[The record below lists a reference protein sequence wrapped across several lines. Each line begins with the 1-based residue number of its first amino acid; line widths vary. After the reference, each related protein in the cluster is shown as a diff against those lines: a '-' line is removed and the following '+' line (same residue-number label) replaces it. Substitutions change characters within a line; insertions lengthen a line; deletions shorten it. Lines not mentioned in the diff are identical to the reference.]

1 MSWLADASANK
12 IVKSYIQDFVDI
24 SGNFKVRNTVSG
36 TSIDTMD
43 VSGGIVSFIGT
54 SVENYTTT
62 NTYSYSTSQLG
73 SDIVGTESGESRG
86 KVVDMNEDGTVLIA
100 GSFGLNNTSGTAGGA
115 AFIYNY
121 QSGSWVQK
129 GSTIKPYYSTNSAA
143 QFGQSVAINNTGDI
157 VVVGS
162 YNGSGTMEVYEYIN
176 SAWSVKGSIINGNSS
191 GHNFGGQGVAING
204 EGNIVAGYS
213 MTGGYVKVYQY
224 SDDTNDWVQIGS
236 SISETTSTHYLT
248 ASHRPISL
256 NNAGTRLAIGNHDH
270 NSGAGRVII
279 YDYSSDSW
287 SQVGSTIEGSNF
299 NGSGSEFGQN
309 VSLSSDGTI
318 LAVGAPDGGSDG
330 QLRGTVNI
338 FKYDSVGNTW
348 DQMGDTLEEL
358 DSQTHSYGQDLKIS
372 GDGTLLITS
381 DGVAPNLSSDSSYR
395 KGTVFIYKY
404 SDGSWAR
411 IVKIVNSDNIDKWWG
426 ESCAMSRDGTKF
438 VGASRAMDVGATN
451 TGLSRM
457 YELIATVTSSTTVFD
472 SYSYGQTMKIEDGT
486 VDISGT
492 TWINQGQSGAS
503 IATSNQGAFIVESA
517 GTSSSNSVVY
527 VETAGQTQAFSIREN
542 GDLYSANALQHSSD
556 DRRKTNEQYITNA
569 TETIQKLSPQ
579 IYTKLNDLVQNGG
592 TGTKT
597 ESGLIAQEIY
607 YNAPELRHLI
617 HIEDEYGNKLTPQE
631 YDLSG
636 NDIQNDP
643 DYTSLG
649 WGNKSAT
656 VDYTGL
662 IPYLIKSNQEKQ
674 TRLEQQDATIDEQL
688 VKIEDL
694 KTRVTALEA

>member
-12 IVKSYIQDFVDI
+12 IVKSYVKDFMDI
-24 SGNFKVRNTVSG
+24 SGNFKVRHAVSG
-36 TSIDTMD
+36 TVVDNGPVAWNQLGADIDGEFVGDNFGSSISLSDDGTIVAIGARYNDGTGSKAGHVRVYEYSGGSWSQLGADIDGEAAGDRSGWRLALSSDGTRLAIGGLYNDANGSNAGHVRVYEYSGGSWSQLGADIDGEAAGDQLGDSVSLSSDGTIVAIGASRNDGNGSNSGHVRVYEYSGGSWNQVGADIDGEAADDISGWSVSLSGDGTIVAIGARLNDGNGADAGHARVYEYSGGSWSQVGGDIDGEAAGDQSGYKVSLSEDGMTLAVSSMLNDATAADAGHVRIYNKTGGVVTTPGSEIIPMD
-43 VSGGIVSFIGT
+43 VSGGIVSF
-54 SVENYTTT
+54 NT
-62 NTYSYSTSQLG
+62 N
-73 SDIVGTESGESRG
+73 
-86 KVVDMNEDGTVLIA
+86 
-100 GSFGLNNTSGTAGGA
+100 
-115 AFIYNY
+115 
-121 QSGSWVQK
+121 
-129 GSTIKPYYSTNSAA
+129 
-143 QFGQSVAINNTGDI
+143 
-157 VVVGS
+157 
-162 YNGSGTMEVYEYIN
+162 
-176 SAWSVKGSIINGNSS
+176 
-191 GHNFGGQGVAING
+191 
-204 EGNIVAGYS
+204 
-213 MTGGYVKVYQY
+213 
-224 SDDTNDWVQIGS
+224 
-236 SISETTSTHYLT
+236 
-248 ASHRPISL
+248 
-256 NNAGTRLAIGNHDH
+256 
-270 NSGAGRVII
+270 
-279 YDYSSDSW
+279 
-287 SQVGSTIEGSNF
+287 
-299 NGSGSEFGQN
+299 
-309 VSLSSDGTI
+309 
-318 LAVGAPDGGSDG
+318 
-330 QLRGTVNI
+330 
-338 FKYDSVGNTW
+338 
-348 DQMGDTLEEL
+348 
-358 DSQTHSYGQDLKIS
+358 
-372 GDGTLLITS
+372 
-381 DGVAPNLSSDSSYR
+381 
-395 KGTVFIYKY
+395 
-404 SDGSWAR
+404 
-411 IVKIVNSDNIDKWWG
+411 
-426 ESCAMSRDGTKF
+426 
-438 VGASRAMDVGATN
+438 
-451 TGLSRM
+451 
-457 YELIATVTSSTTVFD
+457 
-472 SYSYGQTMKIEDGT
+472 TMKIEDGT

-503 IATSNQGAFIVESA
+503 IATSNQGAFIIESA

-607 YNAPELRHLI
+607 YNAPELRHLV

-643 DYTSLG
+643 DYTALG

>member
-43 VSGGIVSFIGT
+43 VSGGIVSF
-54 SVENYTTT
+54 NT
-62 NTYSYSTSQLG
+62 N
-73 SDIVGTESGESRG
+73 
-86 KVVDMNEDGTVLIA
+86 
-100 GSFGLNNTSGTAGGA
+100 
-115 AFIYNY
+115 
-121 QSGSWVQK
+121 
-129 GSTIKPYYSTNSAA
+129 
-143 QFGQSVAINNTGDI
+143 
-157 VVVGS
+157 
-162 YNGSGTMEVYEYIN
+162 
-176 SAWSVKGSIINGNSS
+176 
-191 GHNFGGQGVAING
+191 
-204 EGNIVAGYS
+204 
-213 MTGGYVKVYQY
+213 
-224 SDDTNDWVQIGS
+224 
-236 SISETTSTHYLT
+236 
-248 ASHRPISL
+248 
-256 NNAGTRLAIGNHDH
+256 
-270 NSGAGRVII
+270 
-279 YDYSSDSW
+279 
-287 SQVGSTIEGSNF
+287 
-299 NGSGSEFGQN
+299 
-309 VSLSSDGTI
+309 
-318 LAVGAPDGGSDG
+318 
-330 QLRGTVNI
+330 
-338 FKYDSVGNTW
+338 
-348 DQMGDTLEEL
+348 
-358 DSQTHSYGQDLKIS
+358 
-372 GDGTLLITS
+372 
-381 DGVAPNLSSDSSYR
+381 
-395 KGTVFIYKY
+395 
-404 SDGSWAR
+404 
-411 IVKIVNSDNIDKWWG
+411 
-426 ESCAMSRDGTKF
+426 
-438 VGASRAMDVGATN
+438 
-451 TGLSRM
+451 
-457 YELIATVTSSTTVFD
+457 
-472 SYSYGQTMKIEDGT
+472 TMKIEDGT

-503 IATSNQGAFIVESA
+503 IASSNQGAFIIESA

>member
-24 SGNFKVRNTVSG
+24 SGNFKVRHTVSG
-36 TSIDTMD
+36 TSMETMD
-43 VSGGIVSFIGT
+43 VSGGIVSF
-54 SVENYTTT
+54 NT
-62 NTYSYSTSQLG
+62 N
-73 SDIVGTESGESRG
+73 
-86 KVVDMNEDGTVLIA
+86 
-100 GSFGLNNTSGTAGGA
+100 
-115 AFIYNY
+115 
-121 QSGSWVQK
+121 
-129 GSTIKPYYSTNSAA
+129 
-143 QFGQSVAINNTGDI
+143 
-157 VVVGS
+157 
-162 YNGSGTMEVYEYIN
+162 
-176 SAWSVKGSIINGNSS
+176 
-191 GHNFGGQGVAING
+191 
-204 EGNIVAGYS
+204 
-213 MTGGYVKVYQY
+213 
-224 SDDTNDWVQIGS
+224 
-236 SISETTSTHYLT
+236 
-248 ASHRPISL
+248 
-256 NNAGTRLAIGNHDH
+256 
-270 NSGAGRVII
+270 
-279 YDYSSDSW
+279 
-287 SQVGSTIEGSNF
+287 
-299 NGSGSEFGQN
+299 
-309 VSLSSDGTI
+309 
-318 LAVGAPDGGSDG
+318 
-330 QLRGTVNI
+330 
-338 FKYDSVGNTW
+338 
-348 DQMGDTLEEL
+348 
-358 DSQTHSYGQDLKIS
+358 
-372 GDGTLLITS
+372 
-381 DGVAPNLSSDSSYR
+381 
-395 KGTVFIYKY
+395 
-404 SDGSWAR
+404 
-411 IVKIVNSDNIDKWWG
+411 
-426 ESCAMSRDGTKF
+426 
-438 VGASRAMDVGATN
+438 
-451 TGLSRM
+451 
-457 YELIATVTSSTTVFD
+457 
-472 SYSYGQTMKIEDGT
+472 TMKIEDGT

-503 IATSNQGAFIVESA
+503 IATSNQGAFIIESA

-592 TGTKT
+592 TVTKT

-607 YNAPELRHLI
+607 YNAPELRHLV

-643 DYTSLG
+643 DYTALG